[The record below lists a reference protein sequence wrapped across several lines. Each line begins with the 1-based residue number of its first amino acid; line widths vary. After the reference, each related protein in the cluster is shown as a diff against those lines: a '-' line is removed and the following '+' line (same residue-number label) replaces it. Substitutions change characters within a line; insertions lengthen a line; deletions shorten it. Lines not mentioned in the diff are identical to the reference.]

1 MQNLCSRWNCLGY
14 FNSLSRFINKNKY
27 DLVIYPSLSYYLY
40 NHGSTLTKGDSAMT
54 ASLITIAYLTDTY
67 LLTPNIQ
74 RLKRSYYDKTY
85 YNTRY
90 IVKQAHFKDAQGINQ
105 VLVTKCDNLNWT
117 GWKKIRT
124 VDGSTV
130 NGNLRL
136 VDKDGNK
143 VRDIDHIYY
152 HIYDKYG
159 GFEMLNIK
167 VNTLIHCIES
177 KTKIPIIKHKDDHM
191 WLDGTKYQYDSQNP
205 DDIDIIIIDSTK
217 LDNITPYE
225 YYSVDEF
232 LAFTK
237 YVEKDIN
244 NNKEKEE
251 NIEMKELNMD
261 NDENKEKVETTS
273 M

>member
-1 MQNLCSRWNCLGY
+1 MQNLCSRLNCLGY

-177 KTKIPIIKHKDDHM
+177 KTNKVFF
-191 WLDGTKYQYDSQNP
+191 GR
-205 DDIDIIIIDSTK
+205 K
-217 LDNITPYE
+217 LLKSAILQ
-225 YYSVDEF
+225 F
-232 LAFTK
+232 GKLFFKLAFPALYLIQVHKFALIKFTK
-237 YVEKDIN
+237 NY
-244 NNKEKEE
+244 
-251 NIEMKELNMD
+251 
-261 NDENKEKVETTS
+261 T
-273 M
+273 